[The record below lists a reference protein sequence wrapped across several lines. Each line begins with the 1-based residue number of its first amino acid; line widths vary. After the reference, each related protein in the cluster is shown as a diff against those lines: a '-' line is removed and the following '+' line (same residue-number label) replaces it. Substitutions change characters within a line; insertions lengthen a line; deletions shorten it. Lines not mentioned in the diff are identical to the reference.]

1 MAAHLIRNSLD
12 VVIDKDQLNIA
23 THVAILRYFTSIVL
37 SIAFLAIRVLQKDA
51 RLVIYTE
58 NFFFF
63 NICYVYNSAF
73 CWIFNLIIQGW
84 LFIYLRA
91 IILHFRVK

>member
-63 NICYVYNSAF
+63 FFLTFVTC
-73 CWIFNLIIQGW
+73 
-84 LFIYLRA
+84 
-91 IILHFRVK
+91 IILHFVEYLI

>member
-51 RLVIYTE
+51 RLVIYTRI
-58 NFFFF
+58 FFFF
-63 NICYVYNSAF
+63 
-73 CWIFNLIIQGW
+73 
-84 LFIYLRA
+84 
-91 IILHFRVK
+91 